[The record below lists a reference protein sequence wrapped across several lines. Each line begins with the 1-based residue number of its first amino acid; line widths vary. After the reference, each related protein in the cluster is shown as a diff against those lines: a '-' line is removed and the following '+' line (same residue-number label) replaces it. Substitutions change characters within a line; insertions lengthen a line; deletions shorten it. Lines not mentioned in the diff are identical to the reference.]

1 MAHCHSLEGVAV
13 EFGGPPPRASE
24 VLTKRRDDPSVS
36 GKSEAIAFQ
45 KGLHN
50 IEHGIVCTRGGK
62 RGEACIVQE
71 PGSVETGPG
80 LEE

>member
-1 MAHCHSLEGVAV
+1 M
-13 EFGGPPPRASE
+13 SE

-45 KGLHN
+45 KGLRN
-50 IEHGIVCTRGGK
+50 MEHGIVGTRGGE
-62 RGEACIVQE
+62 RREPCTMQE
-71 PGSVETGPG
+71 PGGVETGPS